1 MIRVYAMYTAGTALF
16 VLAVSAGG
24 GIENAAALP
33 AQMGYALLSLAYLLA
48 GLCLCALGFARESE
62 LKAARRKVHK
72 AHARPQRTE
81 DERWR
86 A

>member
-1 MIRVYAMYTAGTALF
+1 MIRVYAMYTAGAALF

-24 GIENAAALP
+24 GIESAATLP
-33 AQMGYALLSLAYLLA
+33 AQMGYVLLSLAYLLA
-48 GLCLCALGFARESE
+48 GLCLCALGLTRENE

-72 AHARPQRTE
+72 PHARPQRME

>member
-1 MIRVYAMYTAGTALF
+1 MIRVYAMYTAGAALF

-24 GIENAAALP
+24 GIESVATLP

-48 GLCLCALGFARESE
+48 GLCLCALGLTRENE

-72 AHARPQRTE
+72 PHARPQRME

>member
-1 MIRVYAMYTAGTALF
+1 MIRVYAMYTAGAALF
-16 VLAVSAGG
+16 VLAVSAGC
-24 GIENAAALP
+24 GIESAATLP

-48 GLCLCALGFARESE
+48 GLCLCALGLTRENE

-72 AHARPQRTE
+72 PHARPQRRE

>member
-1 MIRVYAMYTAGTALF
+1 MIRVYAMYTAGAALF

-24 GIENAAALP
+24 GIESAATLP

-48 GLCLCALGFARESE
+48 GLCLCALGLTRENE

-72 AHARPQRTE
+72 PHARPQRRE

>member
-1 MIRVYAMYTAGTALF
+1 MIRVYAMYTAGAALF

-24 GIENAAALP
+24 GIESAATLP

-48 GLCLCALGFARESE
+48 GLCLCALGLARENE

-72 AHARPQRTE
+72 PHARPQRRE